1 MLAWRG
7 MAWRCLAASWAG
19 PAASCGH
26 STLLC
31 HPCPGINPLPL
42 PPAFVLG
49 IALLAAL
56 RAYQSLPQALGAA
69 VGVAGIVAIIAGES
83 KRRQV
88 PAWRPGFAHPAPPA
102 CQGCH

>member
-1 MLAWRG
+1 MLAWHG
-7 MAWRCLAASWAG
+7 MALPRRQLGGPCCQLRPQHAAL
-19 PAASCGH
+19 P
-26 STLLC
+26 
-31 HPCPGINPLPL
+31 PLPRHQPTA
-42 PPAFVLG
+42 PPAAFVLG

-83 KRRQV
+83 KRWQV
-88 PAWRPGFAHPAPPA
+88 PAWRPGFACPDPPA